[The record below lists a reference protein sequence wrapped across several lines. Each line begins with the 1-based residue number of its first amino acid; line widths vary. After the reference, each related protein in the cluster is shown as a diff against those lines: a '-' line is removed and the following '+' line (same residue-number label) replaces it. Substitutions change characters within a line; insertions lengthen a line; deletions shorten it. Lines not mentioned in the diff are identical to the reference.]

1 MIPHY
6 MASLWGSYTFQQG
19 LLQSFILGSGIRYT
33 GTSYGNNTEMFKVPA
48 YNLYDLMA
56 HYNLGEA
63 SSALKGTTVQ
73 FNVNNLTNK
82 STTSPPAAE
91 PQRASTAPAVR
102 CSLWSATA
110 GNNLAPGAPAAS
122 SAARVHLFRYWK
134 ERHSVV

>member
-6 MASLWGSYTFQQG
+6 MASLWGSHTFQQG

-102 CSLWSATA
+102 CSLWSQLLLVIT
-110 GNNLAPGAPAAS
+110 LRPVPLPHLLRPGCIS
-122 SAARVHLFRYWK
+122 SDIGRKGIA
-134 ERHSVV
+134 